1 MRARMS
7 WEAGVMIPPPNSFNE
22 VDFYMTWRV
31 GLLIPSPNAVMEVDF
46 YRSLPHDTTLHTA
59 RMYMPDMSTASE
71 EQMLDQFTLPAAR
84 MVRTVLPHI
93 VVFGSTSASL
103 LRGKDYDREICERV
117 GELTGAE
124 PVSVVESVTQA
135 LLDARATRV
144 VVVTPYTDDVN
155 RRIKTGL
162 ESDGIAVSAMYGMGL
177 AAADAATVTPES
189 IYSFVQS
196 RVGTRVQGD
205 VLFIASTDY
214 HAMSALSL
222 LKIAYDVP
230 IVTTNLAALQA
241 VKRKLHSLRE
251 REMAPAARPPAT
263 T

>member
-1 MRARMS
+1 MS
-7 WEAGVMIPPPNSFNE
+7 WDAGVMIPPPNSFTE

-31 GLLIPSPNAVMEVDF
+31 GLLIPSPNSVMEVDF

-59 RMYMPDMSTASE
+59 RMFMPDRTAASE
-71 EQMLDQFTLPAAR
+71 EQMLDQFTLPAAA

-93 VVFGSTSASL
+93 VVFGSTSACL
-103 LRGKDYDREICERV
+103 LRGKAYDRELCERV

-135 LLDARATRV
+135 LFDARATRV
-144 VVVTPYTDDVN
+144 AVVSPYTDDVN
-155 RRIKTGL
+155 RRIKAGL

-177 AAADAATVTPES
+177 SAADGATVTPES

-196 RVGTRVQGD
+196 RVGPRVPAD
-205 VLFIASTDY
+205 ALFIASTDY

-241 VKRKLHSLRE
+241 VKRKLHRLRE
-251 REMAPAARPPAT
+251 REMAPATRRPAT

>member
-1 MRARMS
+1 MS